1 MKEKMNREKYFEY
14 LNEIYNYYKENDKDF
29 IIEPEEIY
37 TTLIEYGV
45 KDYNTYVSLDLTM
58 LARRMNDISGTN
70 SFGETNNQR
79 FFYSNHGI
87 VNNATTINLYIPL
100 KALDIGR
107 NLYILL
113 DFLCKNKINYRLKVY
128 PKIGNNSVVL
138 KVDNLEIANKII
150 AFINSS
156 QLRENMSEPNPM
168 LANVNGVGVCEGNFF
183 SYDYKMCEILAEIL
197 NSGLTL
203 NSLSFLETLNKK
215 IAATSDPNLK
225 KLYLNAKAIQ
235 ESYQKKSDKFNLLLK
250 VMNETYNRYGLK
262 HLKNALK
269 AYLDGNVKLFSRGS
283 KEINYRELLVNN
295 ISPDE
300 LYSIMLEKTC
310 TNKTIDMIN
319 KFVDQIYPYREKE
332 TPLENNKDEEILL
345 DLIEKILAKYGEDK
359 AAQALTYY
367 AFRND
372 SGLLTDNEK
381 DEKVKDLNH
390 DNVLKII
397 KDRVGNIDNLEIA
410 CQDYIDAVKVIKS
423 AEEMQN
429 SFPGNNLGKIVKAT
443 IDKYGKQY
451 ARTGIWAYAKTGGIA
466 FLSDE
471 NNYRDMLEKSIP
483 YSKISDEMKKELHAD
498 GSLDDLID
506 LYVDKYSVPSL
517 YTKMHNLSFEDEK
530 QVYLRRCKDIVNRYP
545 EILPSFIKTSLT
557 NNYYCI
563 FQENDVEE
571 IIRSVIL
578 ELYPEMKEDMNMD
591 IVSSAEA
598 ITEYLNANKIHL

>member
-1 MKEKMNREKYFEY
+1 MKNEKMNREKYFEY
-14 LNEIYNYYKENDKDF
+14 LNEIHNYYKGNNDT
-29 IIEPEEIY
+29 IETEEIY
-37 TTLIEYGV
+37 TTLIEQGV
-45 KDYNTYVSLDLTM
+45 KDYDMDVSLDLTM
-58 LARRMNDISGTN
+58 LTRRVADIPEISAFRE
-70 SFGETNNQR
+70 SNNPY

-87 VNNATTINLYIPL
+87 VNNATAINLYVPL
-100 KALDIGR
+100 KALDMGH

-113 DFLCKNKINYRLKVY
+113 DFLRKNNINYRLKVY
-128 PKIGNNSVVL
+128 PKIRNNNVVL

-168 LANVNGVGVCEGNFF
+168 LANVNGVGVCESNFF

-203 NSLSFLETLNKK
+203 DSLSFLETLNKK

-283 KEINYRELLVNN
+283 KEINYRELLLNN

-300 LYSIMLEKTC
+300 LYSTMLEKTC

-319 KFVDQIYPYREKE
+319 KFVDQIYPFRTKE
-332 TPLENNKDEEILL
+332 TPLEDNKDEEILL
-345 DLIEKILAKYGEDK
+345 GLIENILAKYGDDK
-359 AAQALTYY
+359 AVQALTYY
-367 AFRND
+367 VFRND

-381 DEKVKDLNH
+381 NEVKDLNH

-397 KDRVGNIDNLEIA
+397 KDRVGNTDNLEIA
-410 CQDYIDAVKVIKS
+410 CQEYIDAIKAIKS

-429 SFPGNNLGKIVKAT
+429 SFPENNLGRIVKAT
-443 IDKYGKQY
+443 IDKYGKQH
-451 ARTGIWAYAKTGGIA
+451 ARTGIWAYAKTGAIA

-471 NNYRDMLEKSIP
+471 NNYRDMLENSIP

-545 EILPSFIKTSLT
+545 EILLSFIKTSLT

-578 ELYPEMKEDMNMD
+578 ELYPEMKENMNMD
-591 IVSSAEA
+591 IASFAEA
-598 ITEYLNANKIHL
+598 ITEYLNVNKIHL

>member
-1 MKEKMNREKYFEY
+1 MDREKFFKY
-14 LNEIYNYYKENDKDF
+14 LNEIYNDYKENNKDF
-29 IIEPEEIY
+29 TMGPEEIY
-37 TTLIEYGV
+37 TRLIKYGV
-45 KDYNTYVSLDLTM
+45 KDYDENVSPDLIM
-58 LARRMNDISGTN
+58 LARRMADISGDN
-70 SFGETNNQR
+70 AFGETNNPR

-87 VNNATTINLYIPL
+87 VNNANAINLHVPL

-113 DFLCKNKINYRLKVY
+113 DFLRKNNINYRLKVY
-128 PKIGNNSVVL
+128 PQIRNNNVVL
-138 KVDNLEIANKII
+138 KVDNLEAANKII

-156 QLRENMSEPNPM
+156 QLRKNMLDPNPM
-168 LANVNGVGVCEGNFF
+168 LANVKGVGVCEDHFF

-269 AYLDGNVKLFSRGS
+269 AYLDGNAKLFSRGT

-295 ISPDE
+295 ILPVE
-300 LYSIMLEKTC
+300 LYSIMLEKTG
-310 TNKTIDMIN
+310 TNKKIDMIN
-319 KFVDQIYPYREKE
+319 KFVDPVYPYRKKE

-372 SGLLTDNEK
+372 SGLLTNNEK
-381 DEKVKDLNH
+381 NKKAKDLNH

-410 CQDYIDAVKVIKS
+410 CQEYIDAIKVIKS

-429 SFPGNNLGKIVKAT
+429 SFPENNLGKIVKAT

-451 ARTGIWAYAKTGGIA
+451 ARMGIWAYARTGTIA

-471 NNYRDMLEKSIP
+471 NNYHAMLENSIP
-483 YSKISDEMKKELHAD
+483 YSRMGSRMKKELHVA

-517 YTKMHNLSFEDEK
+517 YTKMHNLSFAAER
-530 QVYLRRCKDIVNRYP
+530 QIYLRRCKDIVNRYP
-545 EILPSFIKTSLT
+545 ELLPSFIKTSLT

-571 IIRSVIL
+571 IIKSIIL
-578 ELYPEMKEDMNMD
+578 KVYPQRKEDMNID
-591 IVSSAEA
+591 IASSAEA
-598 ITEYLNANKIHL
+598 IIEYLNVNKIHL

>member
-1 MKEKMNREKYFEY
+1 MDREKFFKY
-14 LNEIYNYYKENDKDF
+14 LNEIYNDYKENNKDF
-29 IIEPEEIY
+29 TMGPEEIY
-37 TTLIEYGV
+37 TRLIKYGV
-45 KDYNTYVSLDLTM
+45 KDYDEDVSPDLIM
-58 LARRMNDISGTN
+58 LARRMADISGDN
-70 SFGETNNQR
+70 AFGETNNPR

-87 VNNATTINLYIPL
+87 VNNANAINLYVPL
-100 KALDIGR
+100 KALDIGH

-113 DFLCKNKINYRLKVY
+113 DFLRKNNINYRLKVY
-128 PKIGNNSVVL
+128 PQIRNNNVVL
-138 KVDNLEIANKII
+138 KVDNLEAANKII

-156 QLRENMSEPNPM
+156 QLRKNMLDPNPM
-168 LANVNGVGVCEGNFF
+168 LANVKGVGVCEDHFF

-269 AYLDGNVKLFSRGS
+269 AYLDGNAKLFSRGT

-295 ISPDE
+295 ILPVE
-300 LYSIMLEKTC
+300 LYSIMLEKTG
-310 TNKTIDMIN
+310 TNKKIDMIN
-319 KFVDQIYPYREKE
+319 KFVDQVYPYRKKE
-332 TPLENNKDEEILL
+332 TPLEDNKDEEILL
-345 DLIEKILAKYGEDK
+345 DLIEKLLAKYGEDK

-381 DEKVKDLNH
+381 NEKVKDLNH

-410 CQDYIDAVKVIKS
+410 CQEYIDAIKVIKS

-429 SFPGNNLGKIVKAT
+429 SFPENNLGKIVKAT

-451 ARTGIWAYAKTGGIA
+451 ARMGIWAYAKTGTIA

-471 NNYRDMLEKSIP
+471 NNYHAMLENSIP
-483 YSKISDEMKKELHAD
+483 YSRMGSRMKKELHVA

-517 YTKMHNLSFEDEK
+517 YTKMHNLSFAAEK
-530 QVYLRRCKDIVNRYP
+530 QIYLRRCKDIVNKYP
-545 EILPSFIKTSLT
+545 ELLPSFIKTSLT

-571 IIRSVIL
+571 IIKSIIL
-578 ELYPEMKEDMNMD
+578 KVYPQMKEDMNID
-591 IVSSAEA
+591 IVSSAETV
-598 ITEYLNANKIHL
+598 IEYLNVNKIHF